1 MLQAISQ
8 TDYLRARIGKEHAMA
23 TVQDEVSATFRQFVA
38 AQNARDETALT
49 PLLRAGPEF
58 FWVTTTAV
66 TVWGRDAAMARF
78 RTNWQGQWHLAP
90 DFDALRVVEVA
101 PDVAMLHV
109 PVMAV
114 FAPHGQPVTPNAVK
128 WSGVFARDE
137 GGWTVAAILLATV
150 P

>member
-1 MLQAISQ
+1 LQAISQ
-8 TDYLRARIGKEHAMA
+8 TDYLRAFVGTEYAMA

-38 AQNARDETALT
+38 AQNARDEAALT

-58 FWVTTTAV
+58 LWVTTTAV
-66 TVWGRDAAMARF
+66 TVWGRDAAVARF

-90 DFDALRVVEVA
+90 DYDALRVVEVA
-101 PDVAMLHV
+101 PDVALLHV
-109 PVMAV
+109 PVMAT
-114 FAPHGQPVTPNAVK
+114 FAPHGQPVTPNAVR
-128 WSGVFARDE
+128 WNGIFARGD

>member
-38 AQNARDETALT
+38 AQNARDEAALT

-66 TVWGRDAAMARF
+66 TIWGRDAAMARF

-101 PDVAMLHV
+101 PDVALLHV
-109 PVMAV
+109 PVMAI
-114 FAPHGQPVTPNAVK
+114 FAPHGQPATPRLVQ
-128 WSGVFARDE
+128 WSGAFARDA
-137 GGWTVAAILLATV
+137 GQWTIAAILLATV

>member
-1 MLQAISQ
+1 LQAISQ
-8 TDYLRARIGKEHAMA
+8 TDYPRAFIGTEYAMA

-58 FWVTTTAV
+58 LWVTTTAM

-90 DFDALRVVEVA
+90 DYDALRVAEVA
-101 PDVAMLHV
+101 PDVALLHV
-109 PVMAV
+109 PVMAI

-128 WSGVFARDE
+128 WNGIFARTNCR
-137 GGWTVAAILLATV
+137 G
-150 P
+150 

>member
-1 MLQAISQ
+1 MQAISQ
-8 TDYLRARIGKEHAMA
+8 TDYLRAFVGTEYAMA

-38 AQNARDETALT
+38 AQNARDEAALT

-58 FWVTTTAV
+58 LWVTTTAV
-66 TVWGRDAAMARF
+66 TVWGRDAAVARF

-90 DFDALRVVEVA
+90 DYDALRVVEVA
-101 PDVAMLHV
+101 PDVALLHV
-109 PVMAV
+109 PVMAT
-114 FAPHGQPVTPNAVK
+114 FAPHGQPVTPNAVR
-128 WSGVFARDE
+128 WNGIFARGD

>member
-1 MLQAISQ
+1 LRAISQ
-8 TDYLRARIGKEHAMA
+8 TDYPRAFIGTEYAMA

-38 AQNARDETALT
+38 AQNAHDETALT

-58 FWVTTTAV
+58 LWVTTTAV
-66 TVWGRDAAMARF
+66 TVWGRDAAVARF

-101 PDVAMLHV
+101 PDVALLHV
-109 PVMAV
+109 PVMAI

-128 WSGVFARDE
+128 WSGIFARGE
-137 GGWTVAAILLATV
+137 GGWTIAAILLATV

>member
-1 MLQAISQ
+1 
-8 TDYLRARIGKEHAMA
+8 MA

-38 AQNARDETALT
+38 AQNARDEAALT

-58 FWVTTTAV
+58 LWVTTTAV

-90 DFDALRVVEVA
+90 DYDALRVVEVA
-101 PDVAMLHV
+101 PDVALLHV
-109 PVMAV
+109 PVMAI

-128 WSGVFARDE
+128 WNGIFARDE
-137 GGWTVAAILLATV
+137 GVWTVAAILLATV

>member
-1 MLQAISQ
+1 MQAISQ
-8 TDYLRARIGKEHAMA
+8 TDYLRAFVGTEYAMA

-38 AQNARDETALT
+38 AQNARDEAALT

-58 FWVTTTAV
+58 LWVTTTAV
-66 TVWGRDAAMARF
+66 TVWGRDAAVARF

-90 DFDALRVVEVA
+90 DYDALRVVEVA
-101 PDVAMLHV
+101 PDVALLHV
-109 PVMAV
+109 PVMAT
-114 FAPHGQPVTPNAVK
+114 FAPHGQPVTPNAVR
-128 WSGVFARDE
+128 WNGIFARGE

>member
-1 MLQAISQ
+1 MQAISQ
-8 TDYLRARIGKEHAMA
+8 TDYAQAIIGTEYAMA

-58 FWVTTTAV
+58 LWVTTTAV

-90 DFDALRVVEVA
+90 DYDALRVIEVA

-109 PVMAV
+109 PVMAI

-128 WSGVFARDE
+128 WNGIFARSE
-137 GGWTVAAILLATV
+137 GGWTIAAILLATV

>member
-1 MLQAISQ
+1 MQAISQ
-8 TDYLRARIGKEHAMA
+8 TDYPRAFIGTEYAMA
-23 TVQDEVSATFRQFVA
+23 TVQDEVTATFRQFVA

-58 FWVTTTAV
+58 LWVTTTAV

-90 DFDALRVVEVA
+90 DYDALRVVEVA
-101 PDVAMLHV
+101 PDVALLHV
-109 PVMAV
+109 PVMAI
-114 FAPHGQPVTPNAVK
+114 FAPHGQPVTPNAVR
-128 WSGVFARDE
+128 WNGIFARGE

>member
-1 MLQAISQ
+1 MQAISQ
-8 TDYLRARIGKEHAMA
+8 TDYLRAFVGTEYAMA

-38 AQNARDETALT
+38 AQNARDEAALT

-58 FWVTTTAV
+58 LWVTTTAV
-66 TVWGRDAAMARF
+66 TVWGRDAAVARF

-90 DFDALRVVEVA
+90 DYDALRVVEVA
-101 PDVAMLHV
+101 LDVALLHV
-109 PVMAV
+109 PVMAT
-114 FAPHGQPVTPNAVK
+114 FAPHGQPVTPNAVR
-128 WSGVFARDE
+128 WNGIFARGD

>member
-8 TDYLRARIGKEHAMA
+8 TDYPRARIGKEHAMA
-23 TVQDEVSATFRQFVA
+23 TVQDEVSATFRRFVA

-66 TVWGRDAAMARF
+66 TVWGRDAAVARF

-90 DFDALRVVEVA
+90 EFDALRVVQVA
-101 PDVAMLHV
+101 ADVAMLHV
-109 PVMAV
+109 PVLAI
-114 FAPHGQPVTPNAVK
+114 FAPHGQPATPRLVN
-128 WSGVFARDE
+128 WSGVFAKDA
-137 GGWTVAAILLATV
+137 GQWTIAAILLATV

>member
-1 MLQAISQ
+1 
-8 TDYLRARIGKEHAMA
+8 MA

-58 FWVTTTAV
+58 LWVTTTAV

-90 DFDALRVVEVA
+90 DYDALRVVEVA
-101 PDVAMLHV
+101 PDAALLHV
-109 PVMAV
+109 PVMAI
-114 FAPHGQPVTPNAVK
+114 FAPHGQSVTPNAVK
-128 WSGVFARDE
+128 WSGIFARGE
-137 GGWTVAAILLATV
+137 AGWTIAAILLATV

>member
-1 MLQAISQ
+1 LRAISQ
-8 TDYLRARIGKEHAMA
+8 TDYPRAFIGTEYAMA

-66 TVWGRDAAMARF
+66 TVWGRDAAVARF

-90 DFDALRVVEVA
+90 DYDALRVIEVA
-101 PDVAMLHV
+101 PDVAMLHA
-109 PVMAV
+109 PVMAI

-128 WSGVFARDE
+128 WNGIFARSE
-137 GGWTVAAILLATV
+137 GGWTIAAILLATV